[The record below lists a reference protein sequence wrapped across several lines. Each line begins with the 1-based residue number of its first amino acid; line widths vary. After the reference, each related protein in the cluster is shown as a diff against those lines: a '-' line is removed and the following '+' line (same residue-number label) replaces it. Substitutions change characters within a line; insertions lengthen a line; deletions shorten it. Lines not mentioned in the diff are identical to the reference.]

1 MAEFWRAPH
10 PYQQNP
16 GDQPV
21 FWHQQQGP
29 SVMRPPHPPLH
40 PGTSLPPPTHP
51 PELSLEELYNQ
62 LRTPQPVI
70 QTLNHPPSTSLIR
83 YRLSCPNPE
92 LVVGPS
98 YTGTCPESL
107 NPAANTSS
115 QGGQTQMG
123 PGQEADW
130 TIVTPGPHYPPPPP
144 PHQMP
149 DPVQPQ
155 TPSTLQAPPQDG
167 PPKPEGHKDMLPV
180 CSPASSATTK
190 GSADYSP
197 GYSPT
202 TPPPV
207 KLHGAPETAQHLEL
221 TAELRNQLHLVPAV
235 PFRRLVRSL
244 PLNLRKRLRRVC
256 HGTYAIRRG
265 ENKGMHKA
273 HMHRHEQ
280 QVLDLRGQVR
290 ELTQARDTLQ
300 QQLNVYEATQEEV
313 DALKDQLATYRR
325 LRMPAHGVEG
335 L

>member
-92 LVVGPS
+92 LVAGPS

-115 QGGQTQMG
+115 QG
-123 PGQEADW
+123 D
-130 TIVTPGPHYPPPPP
+130 
-144 PHQMP
+144 
-149 DPVQPQ
+149 
-155 TPSTLQAPPQDG
+155 
-167 PPKPEGHKDMLPV
+167 
-180 CSPASSATTK
+180 
-190 GSADYSP
+190 
-197 GYSPT
+197 
-202 TPPPV
+202 
-207 KLHGAPETAQHLEL
+207 GAPETAQHLEL
-221 TAELRNQLHLVPAV
+221 MAELRNQLHLVPAV

-273 HMHRHEQ
+273 HMRRHEQ